1 LFIGGLTAV
10 TLVLCFMPTP
20 IETETIAWSQMR
32 VLDQD
37 GTPIATE
44 ELSDWWNANQKQ
56 H

>member
-1 LFIGGLTAV
+1 
-10 TLVLCFMPTP
+10 
-20 IETETIAWSQMR
+20 MR

-44 ELSDWWNANQKQ
+44 ELTDWWNANQKQ